1 MSILVLTFYKVKK
14 KGENIKIQ
22 IFKFRIL
29 ITSIAQT
36 IMLNYKTTQ
45 ASEKSPR
52 QSSKTNG
59 IQTKSTK
66 RK

>member
-59 IQTKSTK
+59 I
-66 RK
+66 

>member
-1 MSILVLTFYKVKK
+1 MSISVLTFHKVKK

-36 IMLNYKTTQ
+36 IMLNCKTTQ

-52 QSSKTNG
+52 QGSKTNG
-59 IQTKSTK
+59 I
-66 RK
+66 

>member
-36 IMLNYKTTQ
+36 IMLNCKTTQ

-59 IQTKSTK
+59 I
-66 RK
+66 